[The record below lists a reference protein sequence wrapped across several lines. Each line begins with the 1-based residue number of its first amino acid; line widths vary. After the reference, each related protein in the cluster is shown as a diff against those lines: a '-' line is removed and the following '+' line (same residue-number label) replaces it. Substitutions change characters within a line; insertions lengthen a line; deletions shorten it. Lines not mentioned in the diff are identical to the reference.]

1 MSINLYEHT
10 HAHLIYMNTFKRL
23 RILRFTKSH
32 QVRLIVDED
41 VAFH

>member
-1 MSINLYEHT
+1 MDTNLYEHT
-10 HAHLIYMNTFKRL
+10 YAQLIYMNTFKRL

-32 QVRLIVDED
+32 QERLIVDEY